1 MSMALIETV
10 NITQKYGGQEIIKNI
25 NLKVEQGEVLAL
37 IGPTGAGKTT
47 LLRLLD
53 LLEAP
58 SSGSIYLD
66 GTEVTAGKR
75 LRLQAR
81 RRMSF
86 VLQKPVVFNMSV
98 ADNIACGLKWR
109 KEKESAISRRVQDA
123 LELVGM
129 TEYSNRNARTLSG
142 GETQLVAIAR
152 ALAVVPEVLFLDE
165 PTANL
170 DPVSAAR
177 IEEVLAHI
185 IGGQKTTVVMATH
198 DMSQGQRLAGR
209 IGVIINGE
217 LLQTGSPGDIF
228 STPGDTRV
236 AELVGIGNILGGVIA
251 NRDNELAGIDV
262 GGNIIQA
269 ISEHGIGAEVHALI
283 RPEDVTLAL
292 HKDTSSARNTFE
304 GIITR
309 ISPVGA
315 LVRVE
320 LDCGFPLLAVVTRRS
335 ARDLNLAVDN
345 RVYATFKA
353 TAVHVIKRW
362 N

>member
-10 NITQKYGGQEIIKNI
+10 NITQKYGKQEIIKNI
-25 NLKVEQGEVLAL
+25 NLKVDQGEVLAL

-58 SSGSIYLD
+58 SSGRIYFD
-66 GTEVTAGKR
+66 GTEVTASKR
-75 LRLQAR
+75 RRLQAR

-98 ADNIACGLKWR
+98 RDNIACALKWR
-109 KEKESAISRRVQDA
+109 KEKESAISQRVNSA

-129 TEYSNRNARTLSG
+129 TDYSSRTARTLSG

-152 ALAVVPEVLFLDE
+152 ALAVTPEVLFLDE

-177 IEEVLAHI
+177 VEEVLAHI
-185 IGGQKTTVVMATH
+185 IGEQKTTVVMATH

-228 STPGDTRV
+228 STPQDTRV
-236 AELVGIGNILGGVIA
+236 AELVGVGNILSGVIV
-251 NRDNELAGIDV
+251 NRDNKLVTIDV
-262 GGNIIQA
+262 GGGLIQA

-283 RPEDVTLAL
+283 RPEDVTLAP
-292 HKDTSSARNTFE
+292 HHDASSARNNFE
-304 GIITR
+304 GRITR
-309 ISPVGA
+309 IFPLGA
-315 LVRVE
+315 LVRIAV
-320 LDCGFPLLAVVTRRS
+320 DCGFPLLVVVTRRS
-335 ARDLNLAVDN
+335 AQDLKLAVDN
-345 RVYATFKA
+345 KVYTSFKA

>member
-1 MSMALIETV
+1 MALIETV
-10 NITQKYGGQEIIKNI
+10 NLGQKYGGQEIIKNI
-25 NLKVEQGEVLAL
+25 NLKVEPGEGLAL

-53 LLEAP
+53 LLETP
-58 SSGSIYLD
+58 YSGQIYFD
-66 GTEVTAGKR
+66 GTEVTDNKPR
-75 LRLQAR
+75 RLQAR

-98 ADNIACGLKWR
+98 RDNIACGLRWR
-109 KEKESAISRRVQDA
+109 REKEPAIRRRVNSA

-129 TEYSNRNARTLSG
+129 TDYSSRNARTLSG

-152 ALAVVPEVLFLDE
+152 ALAVTPEVLFLDE

-170 DPVSAAR
+170 DPVSEAK

-185 IGGQKTTVVMATH
+185 IGEQKTTMVMATH

-217 LLQTGSPGDIF
+217 LLQTGSPSDIF
-228 STPGDTRV
+228 STPQDTRV
-236 AELVGIGNILGGVIA
+236 AQLVGVGNILSGVIA
-251 NRDNELAGIDV
+251 NRDNELAAIAV
-262 GGNIIQA
+262 GGSIIQA
-269 ISEHGIGAEVHALI
+269 ISDYQIGQEVHTLI

-292 HKDTSSARNTFE
+292 RKDASSARNTLD
-304 GIITR
+304 GKITR
-309 ISPVGA
+309 IFPMGA

-320 LDCGFPLLAVVTRRS
+320 LDCGFPLLAVVTKQS
-335 ARDLNLAVDN
+335 AQELNLAVDMG
-345 RVYATFKA
+345 VYATFKA
-353 TAVHVIKRW
+353 TAVHIIKRW

>member
-1 MSMALIETV
+1 MALIETV
-10 NITQKYGGQEIIKNI
+10 NLGQKYGRQEIIKNI

-53 LLEAP
+53 LLETP
-58 SSGSIYLD
+58 YSGQIYFD
-66 GTEVTAGKR
+66 GAEVTVSKPQ
-75 LRLQAR
+75 RLQAR

-98 ADNIACGLKWR
+98 RDNVACGLRWR
-109 KEKESAISRRVQDA
+109 REKEPAISRRVNSV

-129 TEYSNRNARTLSG
+129 TDHSSRNARALSG

-152 ALAVVPEVLFLDE
+152 ALAVTPEVLFLDE

-170 DPVSAAR
+170 DPVSEAK

-185 IGGQKTTVVMATH
+185 IGEQKTTVVMATH

-217 LLQTGSPGDIF
+217 LLQTGSPSDIF
-228 STPGDTRV
+228 STPQDTRV
-236 AELVGIGNILGGVIA
+236 AQLVGVGNILSGVIA
-251 NRDNELAGIDV
+251 NRDNELVAIAV
-262 GGNIIQA
+262 GGSIIQA
-269 ISEHGIGAEVHALI
+269 ISDYQIGQEVHALI

-292 HKDTSSARNTFE
+292 RKDASSARNNFE
-304 GIITR
+304 GRITR
-309 ISPVGA
+309 IFPMGA

-320 LDCGFPLLAVVTRRS
+320 LDCGFPLLAVVTKQS
-335 ARDLNLAVDN
+335 AQELNLAVDMG
-345 RVYATFKA
+345 VYATFKA
-353 TAVHVIKRW
+353 TAVHIIKRW

>member
-10 NITQKYGGQEIIKNI
+10 NLRQKYGKQEIIKNI
-25 NLKVEQGEVLAL
+25 NLKVDRGEVLAL

-53 LLEAP
+53 LLEVPA
-58 SSGSIYLD
+58 SGSIYFD
-66 GTEVTAGKR
+66 GEEVTGNKNR
-75 LRLQAR
+75 RLQAR

-98 ADNIACGLKWR
+98 YDNVACGLKWR
-109 KEKESAISRRVQDA
+109 KEKEPTVRQRVNSV
-123 LELVGM
+123 LELVSM
-129 TEYSNRNARTLSG
+129 TGYSSRNARTLSG

-152 ALAVVPEVLFLDE
+152 ALAVTPEVLFLDE

-170 DPVSAAR
+170 DPISTTK

-185 IGGQKTTVVMATH
+185 IGEQKTTVVMATH
-198 DMSQGQRLAGR
+198 DMLQGQRLAGR

-217 LLQTGSPGDIF
+217 LLQTGSPTDIF
-228 STPGDTRV
+228 STPQNTRV
-236 AELVGIGNILGGVIA
+236 AELVGIGNILSGVIM
-251 NRDNELAGIDV
+251 NRDNELVTIDV
-262 GGNIIQA
+262 GGSLIQA
-269 ISEHGIGAEVHALI
+269 ISDYSIGQEVHALI
-283 RPEDVTLAL
+283 RPEDITLAL
-292 HKDTSSARNTFE
+292 HKDASSARNTFE
-304 GIITR
+304 GRITR
-309 ISPVGA
+309 VFSVGA

-320 LDCGFPLLAVVTRRS
+320 LACGFPLLAVVTKRS
-335 ARDLNLAVDN
+335 AQDLNLAVDN